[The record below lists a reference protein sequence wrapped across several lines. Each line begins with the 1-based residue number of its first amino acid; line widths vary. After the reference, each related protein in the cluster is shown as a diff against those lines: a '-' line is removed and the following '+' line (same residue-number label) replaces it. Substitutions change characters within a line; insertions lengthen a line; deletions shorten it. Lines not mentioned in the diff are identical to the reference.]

1 MAGRERAIDRGT
13 RLGRAALIR
22 LEQELRD
29 ARMDRGLS
37 IDAVA
42 AAMGISN
49 AEVSRIERALSPRVP
64 AITLFRFAAV
74 VGLDL
79 SARLYPGSTV
89 LRDAGQVALLSDF
102 RAHLHPSI
110 GYATEVPLPLPGDQR
125 AWDAL
130 LTGRGWRF
138 GVEGEVAPR
147 DAQALNRRLQL
158 KLRDG
163 EVDGVILVCRA
174 SRRTRE
180 FLVAA
185 RAELQPTFPIDGR
198 RALVALASGVDPG
211 GSAIIV
217 LGRDRGP
224 RSSRRSSLPPRGP
237 RHPPGV

>member
-1 MAGRERAIDRGT
+1 VAGRERAIDRGT
-13 RLGRAALIR
+13 RLGRAALVR
-22 LEQELRD
+22 LGQESRD
-29 ARMDRGLS
+29 ARLDRGLS

-42 AAMGISN
+42 VAMGISN

-64 AITLFRFAAV
+64 AITLFRLVAV

-89 LRDAGQVALLSDF
+89 LRDAGQVALLADF
-102 RAHLHPSI
+102 RTHLHPSI
-110 GYATEVPLPLPGDQR
+110 GFATEVPLPMPGDQR
-125 AWDAL
+125 AWDAM

-163 EVDGVILVCRA
+163 QVDGVVLVCRA

-185 RAELQPTFPIDGR
+185 RPELQPTFPIDGR
-198 RALVALASGVDPG
+198 RALAALANGVDPG

-217 LGRDRGP
+217 LERDRGP
-224 RSSRRSSLPPRGP
+224 RSSRTPRDPRLPPR
-237 RHPPGV
+237 V